1 MVEYRLLWVLMWA
14 TLLGLMRQRLAARLG
29 TVTGLH
35 LAEVCYAKYPKV
47 VRLGL
52 WLCTEV
58 ARYSMNKIK
67 CQLLPHLVK

>member
-14 TLLGLMRQRLAARLG
+14 TLLGLMMQRLAARLG